1 MEKIIDMGYRE
12 NGGIRTRLTKV
23 QGGVE
28 RGKKWSYFDVVAN
41 LLTSASSVCIGKL
54 PSP

>member
-23 QGGVE
+23 HGGVE
-28 RGKKWSYFDVVAN
+28 RGKNGVSLIH
-41 LLTSASSVCIGKL
+41 LLTAASSVCIGKL